1 MLKLILT
8 ILLVTLAVL
17 GLALGMLFGRPCIRG
32 HCGGSG
38 AVGPDG
44 RPLGCPRCGRGGDDD
59 ASGEADEE
67 AGPSGR

>member
-32 HCGGSG
+32 RCGGSG

-44 RPLGCPRCGRGGDDD
+44 RPLGCPRCGRGSDD
-59 ASGEADEE
+59 ADDEATDET
-67 AGPSGR
+67 GPPGC